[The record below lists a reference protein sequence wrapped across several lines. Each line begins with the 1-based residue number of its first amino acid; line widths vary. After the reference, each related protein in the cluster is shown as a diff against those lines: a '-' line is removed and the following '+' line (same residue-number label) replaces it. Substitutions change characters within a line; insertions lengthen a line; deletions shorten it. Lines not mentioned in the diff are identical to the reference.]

1 MNVLNNIWLALST
14 PNEELIKLFSIPLFM
29 LIETPLSLA
38 LISNMFNIKFDLK
51 QRLIYIFSIGLIGV
65 ISSLFIS
72 WPYNIVFNYATAFI
86 ILYFVLKIGFIK
98 SFIATLFPSIIFNL
112 IGNLLANPY
121 FDFFKISY
129 EEANTIF
136 IYRIPFVLLNY
147 LIVFIL
153 ILVLK
158 YRKVTLNIL
167 EDFDKKTKSIIAI
180 NFVFGF
186 ITIFLQGILS
196 SKYIDILPIEFTFF
210 NFIFLLAYFCLSFY
224 SLAKIMKLVKTT
236 KKLES
241 AEEYNKTLH
250 ILHDSVRG
258 FKHDFDNIVTTIG
271 GYIKTNDM
279 DGLKSYYSQLEE
291 DCTKVNNLYVL
302 DPDIINNP
310 GVYNLIT
317 AKYNEALEKGIK
329 VNLTVLLDLND
340 LHMKIY
346 EFARILGILL
356 DNAIDAASECDEKI
370 LNIIFRNEPKN
381 SRNIILIENT
391 YKDKDVDI
399 EQIFNKGVSGKENHT
414 GLGLWEIRQILKK
427 NNNINIYTNKD
438 EKYFSQQ
445 LEIYY

>member
-1 MNVLNNIWLALST
+1 M
-14 PNEELIKLFSIPLFM
+14 
-29 LIETPLSLA
+29 
-38 LISNMFNIKFDLK
+38 
-51 QRLIYIFSIGLIGV
+51 
-65 ISSLFIS
+65 
-72 WPYNIVFNYATAFI
+72 
-86 ILYFVLKIGFIK
+86 
-98 SFIATLFPSIIFNL
+98 
-112 IGNLLANPY
+112 
-121 FDFFKISY
+121 
-129 EEANTIF
+129 
-136 IYRIPFVLLNY
+136 
-147 LIVFIL
+147 IVFIL
-153 ILVLK
+153 ILILK

-167 EDFDKKTKSIIAI
+167 EDFDKKTKSIITI
-180 NFVFGF
+180 NFVYGF

-210 NFIFLLAYFCLSFY
+210 NFISLLAYFGLSFY
-224 SLAKIMKLVKTT
+224 SLAKIMNLVTTT

-329 VNLTVLLDLND
+329 VNITVLLDLND

-356 DNAIDAASECDEKI
+356 DNAIEAASECDEKI
-370 LNIIFRNEPKN
+370 LNIVFRNESKN
-381 SRNIILIENT
+381 NRNIILIENT

-399 EQIFNKGVSGKENHT
+399 EQIFNKGVSGKQNHT

-427 NNNINIYTNKD
+427 NNNVNLYTNKN

>member
-1 MNVLNNIWLALST
+1 MPLSFYLICNLFDIKYTKREKYAYILST
-14 PNEELIKLFSIPLFM
+14 ATIAVIALF
-29 LIETPLSLA
+29 
-38 LISNMFNIKFDLK
+38 
-51 QRLIYIFSIGLIGV
+51 
-65 ISSLFIS
+65 FIS
-72 WPYNIVFNYATAFI
+72 WPYNILFNYVTAFL
-86 ILYFVLKIGFIK
+86 ILYSVMKLGFIK
-98 SFIATLFPSIIFNL
+98 SSIATLFPSIVFNL
-112 IGNLLANPY
+112 IGTLLANPY
-121 FDFFKISY
+121 FDLFRISY
-129 EEANTIF
+129 KEANTI
-136 IYRIPFVLLNY
+136 ILYRIPFVCLNY
-147 LIVFIL
+147 LIVLALAL
-153 ILVLK
+153 IFK
-158 YRKVTLNIL
+158 YRKLTLNIL
-167 EDFDKKTKSIIAI
+167 EDFDKKTKSIITI

-186 ITIFLQGILS
+186 LTIFFQGILS
-196 SKYIDILPIEFTFF
+196 SKYIDILPIGFTFF

-224 SLAKIMKLVKTT
+224 SLAKIMKLVTTT

-356 DNAIDAASECDEKI
+356 DNAIEASSECDEKI
-370 LNIIFRNEPKN
+370 LNIVFRNESKN
-381 SRNIILIENT
+381 NRNIILIENT

-399 EQIFNKGVSGKENHT
+399 EQIFNKGVSGKQNHT

-427 NNNINIYTNKD
+427 NNNVNLYTNKN

>member
-1 MNVLNNIWLALST
+1 MNILNNLWLAIST
-14 PNEELIKLFSIPLFM
+14 PNEELVRIICVFLLF
-29 LIETPLSLA
+29 IEAPLSFS
-38 LISNMFNIKFDLK
+38 LINNVFNLSCTKK
-51 QRLIYIFSIGLIGV
+51 QKYLYISVTACIAAIAT
-65 ISSLFIS
+65 LFIS
-72 WPYNIVFNYATAFI
+72 WPFNIVLNYITAFL
-86 ILYFVLKIGFIK
+86 ILYFVMKLSFVK
-98 SFIATLFPSIIFNL
+98 SCIATIFPSIIFNL
-112 IGNLLANPY
+112 LGTLLAKPY
-121 FDFFKISY
+121 LAIFHITY
-129 EEANTIF
+129 EQTNTII
-136 IYRIPFVLLNY
+136 IYRIPFALLNY
-147 LIVFIL
+147 LIVFI
-153 ILVLK
+153 INKVIK
-158 YRKVTLNIL
+158 YKSVT
-167 EDFDKKTKSIIAI
+167 
-180 NFVFGF
+180 
-186 ITIFLQGILS
+186 
-196 SKYIDILPIEFTFF
+196 IDILENFDNKNKLIITL
-210 NFIFLLAYFCLSFY
+210 NFIFGLFNIMFQGIITAYYTDTLPIQITFLNFISLLMYFVLSFL
-224 SLAKIMKLVKTT
+224 SLAKISNLVTT
-236 KKLES
+236 TQKLES

-310 GVYNLIT
+310 GLYNLIT

-356 DNAIDAASECDEKI
+356 DNAIEASRECDEKEI
-370 LNIIFRNEPKN
+370 NIVFRNEAKN

-391 YKDKDVDI
+391 YKDKDVNI
-399 EQIFNKGVSGKENHT
+399 EQIFNKGITGKENHT

-427 NNNINIYTNKD
+427 NNNVNLHTDKN